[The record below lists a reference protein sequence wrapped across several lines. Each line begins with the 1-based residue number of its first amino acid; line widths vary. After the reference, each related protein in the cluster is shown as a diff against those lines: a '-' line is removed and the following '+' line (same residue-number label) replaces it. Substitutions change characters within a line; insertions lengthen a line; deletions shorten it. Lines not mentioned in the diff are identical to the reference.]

1 MVIILSVVAALG
13 LALGAA
19 WVLGS
24 PRQQPDRA
32 AEACWSMLAEMLNL
46 DYDPGGLLKGP
57 YMTGKINGMTV
68 TLDTFHQMRDGRKSL
83 MTRFI
88 LQNEALPEGLDRKS
102 KAKPSDDVVKRI
114 IAQTVRRYVSEL
126 IKKIGATVAAGKVRW
141 VRDSSVWHP
150 DATAQTIKRIVA
162 ICEFLCVD
170 DSDQAAKL
178 LLGYQDENMPDAQRN
193 QMKTLLFE
201 RFPGTPECETVA
213 SEMLDTSNPEDRL
226 SAAKALGERGTD
238 TLVKMAMNAD
248 LPSSVREKALSALI
262 NKNEPA
268 KTQPLLRAVLN
279 SANADVV
286 RTALGLIRRN
296 KYRPAARLLIEIA
309 NDARTATDRVCNI
322 IDIIGEISD
331 SSAQSALLS
340 FLNHDFLMVRRR
352 AASALGRIG
361 NPSAVPFLQ
370 NCANEEASNRRFREL
385 CLRAVQRIQKRHGTG
400 ARSRDI
406 QAEAS

>member
-19 WVLGS
+19 WVMGS

-57 YMTGKINGMTV
+57 YMSGKINGMTV

-88 LQNEALPEGLDRKS
+88 LQNESLPEGLDRKS
-102 KAKPSDDVVKRI
+102 KAKPSDDAVKRI

-150 DATAQTIKRIVA
+150 DATAQTIKRIVS

-178 LLGYQDENMPDAQRN
+178 LIGYQDESMPEPQRK

-201 RFPGTPECETVA
+201 RFPGTPAVDLILEPKLFIGGIVA
-213 SEMLDTSNPEDRL
+213 GHHKEFHAHIPADQIKFPLMLQTTSSIGPKQRFLDV
-226 SAAKALGERGTD
+226 LGI
-238 TLVKMAMNAD
+238 LV
-248 LPSSVREKALSALI
+248 LPVSISIRPLDFT
-262 NKNEPA
+262 KN
-268 KTQPLLRAVLN
+268 R
-279 SANADVV
+279 S
-286 RTALGLIRRN
+286 
-296 KYRPAARLLIEIA
+296 
-309 NDARTATDRVCNI
+309 
-322 IDIIGEISD
+322 
-331 SSAQSALLS
+331 
-340 FLNHDFLMVRRR
+340 
-352 AASALGRIG
+352 IG
-361 NPSAVPFLQ
+361 NSISSFF
-370 NCANEEASNRRFREL
+370 N
-385 CLRAVQRIQKRHGTG
+385 RHGNV
-400 ARSRDI
+400 DDL
-406 QAEAS
+406 